1 MYTPYSSNEKICRK
15 TQYSFISYTMQTFR
29 CRQCREKHSIEW
41 AKITSWVHRFCSKKC
56 RLEYSRIQ
64 KRKQLEKEKAR
75 KSKKREKKANS
86 VSVLK
91 NKLWTIVS
99 LYIRLRDSD
108 DDNYCICCT
117 CWQRRHYKDS
127 MQAGHYIPSGSSSF
141 HRYNEKNIHAQC
153 YWCNVG
159 KWGNLIEYRP
169 FMIQKYWLEYT
180 DWLYETRNEITPLWA
195 TELKEL
201 IDQYG
206 AKLAEIQSRK
216 AID

>member
-1 MYTPYSSNEKICRK
+1 MR
-15 TQYSFISYTMQTFR
+15 TFR
-29 CRQCREKHSIEW
+29 CKLESCR
-41 AKITSWVHRFCSKKC
+41 AKTPTDTELITHWVHRFCSKGHRRSFIAEQNKK
-56 RLEYSRIQ
+56 
-64 KRKQLEKEKAR
+64 KREKEKAR
-75 KSKKREKKANS
+75 KQKKRDKKANS

-127 MQAGHYIPSGSSSF
+127 MQAWHYIPSGSSSF
-141 HRYNEKNIHAQC
+141 HRYNEQNIHPQC
-153 YWCNVG
+153 YGCNVG

-180 DWLYETRNEITPLWA
+180 DWLYETRNEIIPLWA

-201 IDQYG
+201 IDQYTV
-206 AKLAEIQSRK
+206 KLAEIQSRK
-216 AID
+216 AII